1 MKQTGIYKSLKFYT
15 ERFIELNWHKH
26 PFFIPVV
33 TFLAFF
39 FIATSSFIVFNGR
52 DVLASDSYIVLLS
65 YDERKEV
72 VPTRTQNVGD
82 LLKAANISLGEGDVV
97 EPGQDTQITEDNFR
111 VNVYRARPVMINDGG
126 QKKFIFSAATT
137 PRSIAAQA
145 GVDVYPEDDMKIEM
159 PFSTLKDGAI
169 GDMITIN
176 RATPAS
182 LNLYGTSV
190 AVRTHATTVG
200 ELLQEKQVTVS
211 EGDVVTPAQDSKIQ
225 PGTQVFV
232 TRNGTKVETKEE
244 EVAFQTETVEDASLS
259 FGTTVVHQK
268 GVPGKKVVTY
278 EIQLTND
285 RETGRRVIQTV
296 IASEPVKQIMARGKS
311 SNIPADKEAVMAAA
325 GISPSDYDYVNYIVS
340 RESRWNAAASNKSS
354 GAFGLC
360 QALPGSKMASAGADW
375 QTNPVTQLKWC
386 NGYATSKFGSWSAAY
401 SYWLVHHWW

>member
-1 MKQTGIYKSLKFYT
+1 MKQTGMYKSLKFYK

-39 FIATSSFIVFNGR
+39 FIAISSFVVFNGKE
-52 DVLASDSYIVLLS
+52 VLASDSYIVLLS
-65 YDERKEV
+65 HDNKKEV

-82 LLKAANISLGEGDVV
+82 FLKSANITLGEGDVV
-97 EPGQDTQITEDNFR
+97 EPDQETPITEDNFR

-137 PRSIAAQA
+137 ARSIAAQA
-145 GVDVYPEDDMKIEM
+145 GVDVYPEDDITVEM

-169 GDMITIN
+169 GDMMIIN
-176 RATPAS
+176 RATAAS
-182 LNLYGTSV
+182 LNLYGTAV
-190 AVRTHATTVG
+190 AVRTHAITVAD
-200 ELLQEKQVTVS
+200 LLKEKQVKVS
-211 EGDVVTPAQDSKIQ
+211 DGDVVTPAQDTKIQ
-225 PGTQVFV
+225 PGIQVFV

-259 FGTTVVHQK
+259 FGTTVIRQK

-285 RETGRRVIQTV
+285 KETGRRVIQTV
-296 IASEPVKQIMARGKS
+296 IASEPVKQIVARGRTV
-311 SNIPADKEAVMAAA
+311 NIPSDKEAIMAAA
-325 GISPSDYDYVNYIVS
+325 GISPSDYAYVNYIVS
-340 RESRWNAAASNKSS
+340 RESGWNAASTNKSS

-360 QALPGSKMASAGADW
+360 QALPGSKMSSAGADW

-386 NGYATSKFGSWSAAY
+386 SGYAVSKFGSWSAAY
-401 SYWLVHHWW
+401 NFWLAHHWW